1 MKHLQS
7 IEEFKKVNEQLFGD
21 YGRRLSNMLFG
32 DPNDPSKTGASNV
45 AGASGASNVAGA
57 SGTSPVTGA
66 ITNIPVSGDKAKNI
80 QALMDAMKR
89 NGITN
94 PYTQKA
100 ILGTIGK
107 ESSFIPK
114 NEKGYGNTSNSRIR
128 KIFGGRVTVGDSELE
143 SLKKNDTKFFD
154 MVYGKRYGNDSPGDG
169 YKYRGRGFNQ
179 ITFKDSYKKNQDLIN
194 KENKLGKTVDLINN
208 PDQLND
214 VDVAA
219 EAAILFFK
227 NRAQSDTMLKKYGT
241 NDINSF
247 RDQDTALK
255 AMVNINAGLGND
267 ITTGYL
273 PSLANA
279 TREANKFTISSTGVS
294 NMA

>member
-45 AGASGASNVAGA
+45 SGASGASNVAGA

-214 VDVAA
+214 VSPKPQNPF
-219 EAAILFFK
+219 L
-227 NRAQSDTMLKKYGT
+227 LK
-241 NDINSF
+241 F
-247 RDQDTALK
+247 ELK
-255 AMVNINAGLGND
+255 
-267 ITTGYL
+267 
-273 PSLANA
+273 
-279 TREANKFTISSTGVS
+279 
-294 NMA
+294 